1 MKKYAKITDNET
13 KECSVGLGTNAEF
26 YKRIGMTELDVEQ
39 AYNGKWYIAGYAPAK
54 PEPTVQEQIE
64 ALENSITPRNYREAL
79 LDPEGWAAQRIAG
92 INSQIEE
99 LRKQL

>member
-64 ALENSITPRNYREAL
+64 ALENSITARNIREAL
-79 LDPEGWAAQRIAG
+79 LDPEGWAAQHIASV
-92 INSQIEE
+92 NSQIEE